1 MRTRRRITVARWR
14 DGDVSVQAI
23 AGGENQSA
31 KIQRSG
37 RGSDD
42 VCERDKQTEQPW
54 SARQT
59 TPSVAVT
66 WGWGSSALTAD
77 LGNNASLIPTS
88 IALIWIFHCKQLMAR
103 SIGDD
108 MFI

>member
-1 MRTRRRITVARWR
+1 MNGAGDMQGRVCALEDGAPSLAGR

-31 KIQRSG
+31 KIPRSG

-66 WGWGSSALTAD
+66 WGWQCSYS
-77 LGNNASLIPTS
+77 
-88 IALIWIFHCKQLMAR
+88 
-103 SIGDD
+103 
-108 MFI
+108 